1 MPSPRRSPARRI
13 GQTLGLVLAVLFVLL
28 ALAAG
33 SLALY
38 LSRADLRPL
47 AERMASDALG
57 RRVTM
62 GGLDVR
68 WGNPL
73 GIEIADLAIANAS
86 WGSRPDMIRIGR
98 FAALVDLGPLLGGA
112 LHYRRLRISD
122 AFITLERDAKGV
134 GNWKFGAG
142 TRGLALVPTTRGE
155 FPTLVDFIG
164 DRGLITYRT
173 RGGDHLRIQL
183 DRVAISS
190 PGAET
195 PARLLAEGAY
205 NDVPARLD
213 ATTDSYAVLRDHDEP
228 FGARFTLRGRDTEI
242 AFNGRLWQPLDFD
255 GARGELSIDA
265 RTLGE
270 LLRAMGVDSGVAMP
284 VSAAGVLRRDG
295 DDWVLAAAKG
305 QVKRSGFS
313 GSLAL
318 HEGGAGA
325 PDDVDLDLDFGTLDV
340 DDIAASF
347 GGGEGGL
354 AAVPLRLGT
363 ASGINVTAEL
373 TALRARVGGR
383 DWNAAAMRGR
393 LAHGEATLKELSFA
407 LGGGTLAMAGT
418 LSGTG
423 KNGQLDLQARLSK
436 ASITEIARE
445 LGFAADEIRGRL
457 DGRATLTMAG
467 ATLGAAFARSDGA
480 AVVTL
485 RDGTIARSL
494 VERLSTD
501 LRSLFRSEEGS
512 VPVACLLAVLTVR
525 NGLGVLSPLR
535 LESHAAIVTG
545 AGKIDFA
552 HAKLDLTL
560 RTESDSTGFFALD
573 IPVRISGPVDAL
585 AVDPLVGSDEDWLK
599 QPAAAMRTLPPE
611 LHDMAH
617 GSACRA

>member
-407 LGGGTLAMAGT
+407 LGGGTLAMAGS